1 MSCLP
6 LGYLPAEAL
15 QDGMVNDG
23 AEGIGPSF
31 EIEAQ
36 AVRLAPSGEWIAPQ
50 PHETISALLVDLSSE
65 LAPALATPDLSP
77 FGGIPFS
84 TEDPGLFPLA
94 SDVLLQAREW
104 AAEFLLQARS
114 GLFPGPAPKAQ
125 SQASHRGDTC
135 SRPGRPSRARAW
147 HGKATG
153 CTPPPCCNLQLPSS
167 GPAAEASSDKCK
179 LAWLGSQE
187 GAPQGGEWTALR

>member
-50 PHETISALLVDLSSE
+50 PHETISALLVDLSSR
-65 LAPALATPDLSP
+65 AGARTCHPR
-77 FGGIPFS
+77 
-84 TEDPGLFPLA
+84 PLA
-94 SDVLLQAREW
+94 FRGNSLL
-104 AAEFLLQARS
+104 
-114 GLFPGPAPKAQ
+114 
-125 SQASHRGDTC
+125 HRG
-135 SRPGRPSRARAW
+135 PRA
-147 HGKATG
+147 
-153 CTPPPCCNLQLPSS
+153 LPSS
-167 GPAAEASSDKCK
+167 FRCLAAGPRVGRRIPAPGQVRTLSRPSAQSPKPSESPWRHLLKTRPPFKSSCV
-179 LAWLGSQE
+179 AWQSNWLHSSPLLQP
-187 GAPQGGEWTALR
+187 ATP